1 MTVLKVGAFALLI
14 AVVAMGCSSTSADE
28 RPGARN
34 RYASADEQ
42 RQWHDELAQESAV
55 ETRVGYDPLGQVR
68 SFAGVFTIRRGGAAA
83 WLIAHRKMLG
93 LPQGANVELVG
104 HEPFF
109 RFNGETDRRAG
120 DRYVYRVEY
129 KGFPFVG
136 KELSVLVD
144 PDGTLLLGLYNGF
157 SPPLGGFAKVT
168 VSPEERAWRAAEKDI
183 GSPLTHV
190 SAIQT
195 WFDLSWAL
203 SRVPSTNELHW
214 RLEGVDKYG
223 NVRHLFVKSATNQ
236 VVFAT
241 PARTDFSVQQTHQ
254 DDANNVLWDS
264 QTGGC
269 VGGSVGCSGRPLED
283 SLLSRDVLPRTVD
296 IWYRLSSG
304 GTPPFVWPF
313 STRIDNGGRAIT
325 AIVAHSRSQCSLP
338 CRINSTYFFPLDTD
352 TVELDPSSNLSANPP
367 KIVLRAP
374 TTVTP
379 EVFGHE
385 YGHTI
390 LARLKAMHPGGIDAG
405 KQQPATFTEAMADF
419 IGIVTEDVFF
429 NEKYQCCGTDFQILG
444 TRWSKD
450 GQRFVDY
457 APVSWSL
464 RVGDCAGRG
473 RERLGRAFWNAWK
486 EDAYFYGDRPWSVR
500 NATFRAWWIDIMRSF
515 ALVGDFPTITDFY
528 NATQSRLG
536 GYTLIEAG
544 VSFRLAVEMEKL
556 GLDQGGC
563 L

>member
-1 MTVLKVGAFALLI
+1 MVIRFSALALLI
-14 AVVAMGCSSTSADE
+14 AVVAISCSSTSADE
-28 RPGARN
+28 RPGAHH
-34 RYASADEQ
+34 RYASAEEQ
-42 RQWHDELAQESAV
+42 RQWQDELAQESAV
-55 ETRVGYDPLGQVR
+55 ATRVGFDPLGEVR
-68 SFAGVFTIRRGGAAA
+68 SVAGVFTIRRGGAAP
-83 WLIAHRKMLG
+83 WLLAHRKMLG
-93 LPQGANVELVG
+93 LPQNAKVEVVG
-104 HEPFF
+104 REPFF
-109 RFNGETDRRAG
+109 RFDGDTDRRVG

-136 KELSVLVD
+136 KELSVIVD
-144 PDGTLLLGLYNGF
+144 LKGTLVLGAYSGF
-157 SPPLGGFAKVT
+157 SPPLGGFGKIA
-168 VSPEERAWRAAEKDI
+168 VSPEDRAWRAAATYI

-190 SAIQT
+190 SAVET

-203 SRVPSTNELHW
+203 SRVSSTNELHW
-214 RLEGVDKYG
+214 RLEGVDMYG
-223 NVRHLFVKSATNQ
+223 NVRHVFVKSATNQ

-241 PARTDFSVQQTHQ
+241 PARTDFSVQQTHR
-254 DDANNVLWDS
+254 DDASNVLWDS

-269 VGGSVGCSGRPLED
+269 VSGSAGCSGRSLED
-283 SLLSRDVLPRTVD
+283 SLLSRDVLPRVVD
-296 IWYRLSSG
+296 IWYGLSSG
-304 GTPPFVWPF
+304 GPPPFVWPF
-313 STRIDNGGRAIT
+313 SVRIDNSGRAIN
-325 AIVAHSRSQCSLP
+325 AIVTHNQSQCSLP
-338 CRINSTYFFPLDTD
+338 CRINSTYYFPLDTD
-352 TVELDPSSNLSANPP
+352 TVEVDPSSSNPP
-367 KIVLRAP
+367 QLRAP

-390 LARLKAMHPGGIDAG
+390 LERLKVMHPGGIDEG
-405 KQQPATFTEAMADF
+405 KKQPATFTEAMADF
-419 IGIVTEDVFF
+419 IGLVTEDVFV
-429 NEKYQCCGTDFQILG
+429 NQKYGCCGTDFQILG

-450 GQRFVDY
+450 GQKFLDY
-457 APVSWSL
+457 ARVSWPL
-464 RVGDCAGRG
+464 RTGDCAGRG
-473 RERLGRAFWNAWK
+473 RARLGHAFWNAWK
-486 EDAYFYGDRPWSVR
+486 EDAYFYGDRPSSVR